1 MVIPTLFQ
9 LATKA
14 VAQGIDDRKIKVKFI
29 LDTESSNAGFNLRSL
44 TLGELSQLRDEFPDW
59 YDGSN
64 KSINIVSL
72 LQRLMNKNSRKMMVH
87 LGLSGRQEFGIGW
100 EKHISKRLPNLLSI
114 EIRSKIFHERFQFS
128 KFCTAFPNLRVLDIS
143 FTTGLTNLKGIKQ
156 LKNLQKLTMG
166 DVKLKDKE
174 DGYKE
179 LSELKHLKYLD
190 VSSKIKPIG
199 YGYNAHRIIGALL
212 AGKVRMQSLEFLDCS
227 LTSVTEHELRGFIE
241 VHPKLETVVAIHTE
255 CEKGSIREINVLNNS
270 SVENIIKS
278 LEYTLLTSNE
288 MLSKHCMFHIYKLF
302 ETDHEKLQDSEID
315 DCLKTLCH
323 VLRHGS
329 KDISVVKY
337 TAFTIF
343 AEAKFFETNRFIA
356 LFSSDVPAITT
367 LFYQTGRS
375 MKYNWMRKYV
385 FPLLVDIFERTVNS
399 VTLGRLIPTKFLN
412 FLMEET
418 ISMMVNR
425 HATPRQGLGILEKL
439 DRLMSWEQYQ
449 VISRNSEMIGKLF
462 QLVDNSHFY
471 YYERIIDLAAKFM
484 QNEYSEDMS
493 YIQKFSIVFQYFK
506 EAPQLRVLKVL
517 RHLTGMM
524 SENQLKECYTD
535 YVLEVLKSYT
545 NDDFSGQEIGMRF
558 MATSIFCLLLARNVI
573 ADRQNIN
580 SLIKKFCIDMDFSH
594 FVLDNGHIVNMILA
608 SKYSTNDCIVFAIRS
623 IEKSSRRIDGSKEV
637 FRTLKNLLDGKFG
650 QYKKKTRAYA
660 EQVYIKCKNN
670 Q

>member
-9 LATKA
+9 LASKA
-14 VAQGIDDRKIKVKFI
+14 VAQGIDDRKIEVKII
-29 LDTESSNAGFNLRSL
+29 LDTESSNAVFRELLKLYPENIRRLKEFRNKLKVDKMDLKKCRIDEEDVLNIQGINLRSL

-72 LQRLMNKNSRKMMVH
+72 LHRLMNKNSRKMMTH
-87 LGLSGRQEFGIGW
+87 LGISGKQEFGMGW
-100 EKHISKRLPNLLSI
+100 EKHVRHFEIS
-114 EIRSKIFHERFQFS
+114 
-128 KFCTAFPNLRVLDIS
+128 
-143 FTTGLTNLKGIKQ
+143 
-156 LKNLQKLTMG
+156 
-166 DVKLKDKE
+166 
-174 DGYKE
+174 
-179 LSELKHLKYLD
+179 
-190 VSSKIKPIG
+190 VSRKPIR

-212 AGKVRMQSLEFLDCS
+212 ADKVRMQSLEFLDCS

-278 LEYTLLTSNE
+278 LEYTLLTNNE

-356 LFSSDVPAITT
+356 LFSSEIPAITT

-399 VTLGRLIPTKFLN
+399 VTFGRLIPTKFLN

-449 VISRNSEMIGKLF
+449 VISRNFEMIGKLF

-484 QNEYSEDMS
+484 QKEYSEDMS
-493 YIQKFSIVFQYFK
+493 YIQKFNIVFQYFK
-506 EAPQLRVLKVL
+506 ESPQMRLLKVL

-524 SENQLKECYTD
+524 SENQLKECYKED
-535 YVLEVLKSYT
+535 VLEVLKSYT
-545 NDDFSGQEIGMRF
+545 KDDCSGQEIGMRF
-558 MATSIFCLLLARNVI
+558 MAISIFCLLLAKNVI
-573 ADRQNIN
+573 ADRESIN
-580 SLIKKFCIDMDFSH
+580 SRIKKFCIDMDFSH
-594 FVLDNGHIVNMILA
+594 FALDHGHIVNMILA

-623 IEKSSRRIDGSKEV
+623 IEKSSKRLDGFKEV
-637 FRTLKNLLDGKFG
+637 LKTLKNLLDGRFG
-650 QYKKKTRAYA
+650 QYKKKTREYA

>member
-9 LATKA
+9 LASKA
-14 VAQGIDDRKIKVKFI
+14 VAQGIDDRKIEVKII
-29 LDTESSNAGFNLRSL
+29 LDTESSNAVFRELLKLYPENIRRLKEFRNKLKVDKMDLKKCRIDEEDVLNIQGINLRSL

-72 LQRLMNKNSRKMMVH
+72 LHRLMNKNSRKMMTH
-87 LGLSGRQEFGIGW
+87 LGISGKQEFGMGW
-100 EKHISKRLPNLLSI
+100 EKHKTYPVRLQCPSDNWSAFGGQG
-114 EIRSKIFHERFQFS
+114 SNA
-128 KFCTAFPNLRVLDIS
+128 KFRVSGLFFDICH
-143 FTTGLTNLKGIKQ
+143 GARAQ
-156 LKNLQKLTMG
+156 
-166 DVKLKDKE
+166 
-174 DGYKE
+174 
-179 LSELKHLKYLD
+179 
-190 VSSKIKPIG
+190 
-199 YGYNAHRIIGALL
+199 RIY
-212 AGKVRMQSLEFLDCS
+212 RD
-227 LTSVTEHELRGFIE
+227 
-241 VHPKLETVVAIHTE
+241 TE

-278 LEYTLLTSNE
+278 LEYTLLTNNE

-356 LFSSDVPAITT
+356 LFSSEIPAITT

-399 VTLGRLIPTKFLN
+399 VTFGRLIPTKFLN

-449 VISRNSEMIGKLF
+449 VISRNFEMIGKLF

-484 QNEYSEDMS
+484 QKEYSEDMS
-493 YIQKFSIVFQYFK
+493 YIQKFNIVFQYFK
-506 EAPQLRVLKVL
+506 ESPQMRLLKVL

-524 SENQLKECYTD
+524 SENQLKECYKED
-535 YVLEVLKSYT
+535 VLEVLKSYT
-545 NDDFSGQEIGMRF
+545 KDDCSGQEIGMRF
-558 MATSIFCLLLARNVI
+558 MAISIFCLLLAKNVI
-573 ADRQNIN
+573 ADRESIN
-580 SLIKKFCIDMDFSH
+580 SRIKKFCIDMDFSH
-594 FVLDNGHIVNMILA
+594 FALDHGHIVNMILA

-623 IEKSSRRIDGSKEV
+623 IEKSSKRLDGFKEV
-637 FRTLKNLLDGKFG
+637 LKTLKNLLDGRFG
-650 QYKKKTRAYA
+650 QYKKKTREYA